1 MEEIQKVN
9 EALLIIERYSNYLAR
24 KAWGKTLIIWGIVT
38 PIGLVLYFNR
48 QALSVLLEISV
59 DSFTLLT
66 SALLI
71 LIAIGFTIYNFIS
84 ASRILKTREGQTA
97 ESPKESSLHGILIAF
112 IWFLSFLLASFIPE
126 PLSVISIVWAA
137 GFAILISFLILKKYH
152 DTFPELIIVGVLLL
166 ISSIP
171 LAALVLTDVEL
182 ARIAT
187 VIIYS
192 VSFLIG
198 GFYSFTIATDIL
210 SGNE

>member
-152 DTFPELIIVGVLLL
+152 DTFPELIVVGVLLL